1 VILLI
6 SLALGIIPLAGI
18 VWMTFSGSILNVDGL
33 FLSLI
38 LLTLAG
44 IFFLNSALELRDSGL
59 LRFFRK
65 EKTASASPKEP
76 PASKAG

>member
-1 VILLI
+1 MEEVYVSAVILLI

-44 IFFLNSALELRDSGL
+44 IFFPEFSLGA
-59 LRFFRK
+59 
-65 EKTASASPKEP
+65 A
-76 PASKAG
+76 